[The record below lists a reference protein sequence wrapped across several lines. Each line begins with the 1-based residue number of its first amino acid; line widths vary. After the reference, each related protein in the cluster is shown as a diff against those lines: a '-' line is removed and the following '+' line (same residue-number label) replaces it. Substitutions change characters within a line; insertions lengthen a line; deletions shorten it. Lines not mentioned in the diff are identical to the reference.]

1 MPANLPPEYFEVEK
15 TLREAQT
22 PEEKIAIMEKLLSII
37 PKHKGTEKLIA
48 LYRSK
53 IAKLKEEMERRPSVS
68 KKGSL
73 FRIEKSGAGQV
84 IVIGPPNAGK
94 SSLISALTGQNL
106 EVAEFPFTTKMAA
119 PFMMPYENIKIQL
132 IDTPPITQ
140 DYFEPWL
147 AEMVKSAEAVL
158 LVLDSSDGRTA
169 ENLELMLNRLKE
181 KKVEIVPEQTQ
192 ISPDRFPFLKR
203 ALLVLNKSDLSE
215 PELVREELQTL
226 FDLPVDYIFVSTK
239 TGENIEQL
247 KSKIF
252 NLLQIVRVY
261 SKIPGKKPDYES
273 PFILKKGE
281 NILDLAR
288 LVHKDFAEKLNYA
301 RVWNKSGTING
312 LRVTRDYLL
321 NDEDVVELHL

>member
-181 KKVEIVPEQTQ
+181 KRVEIVPEQAD
-192 ISPDRFPFLKR
+192 IPPDRFPFLKR

-226 FDLPVDYIFVSTK
+226 FDLPVDCIFVSAK

-252 NLLQIVRVY
+252 KLLQIVRVY

-321 NDEDVVELHL
+321 SDEDVVELHL